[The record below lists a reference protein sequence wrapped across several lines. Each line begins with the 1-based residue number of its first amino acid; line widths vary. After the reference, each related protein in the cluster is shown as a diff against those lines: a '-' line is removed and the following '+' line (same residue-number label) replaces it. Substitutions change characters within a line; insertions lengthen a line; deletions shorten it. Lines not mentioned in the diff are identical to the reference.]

1 MKPNEHIKKYMEKH
15 HLSINR
21 MAKVLGVSRGTIA
34 NYVRGK
40 TVPPRFLIYALR
52 YVEEKG
58 YWNEPGRSAVNG
70 TEEQE
75 TRNEEVP
82 GAQAGQAEEEA

>member
-1 MKPNEHIKKYMEKH
+1 MKPSEHIKKYMEKH

-34 NYVRGK
+34 NYLNGK
-40 TVPPRFLIYALR
+40 TIPPKFLIYALR

-58 YWNEPGRSAVNG
+58 YWSKPNG
-70 TEEQE
+70 MEMNGNEEQE
-75 TRNEEVP
+75 TR
-82 GAQAGQAEEEA
+82 AEEAPSVQTDEV